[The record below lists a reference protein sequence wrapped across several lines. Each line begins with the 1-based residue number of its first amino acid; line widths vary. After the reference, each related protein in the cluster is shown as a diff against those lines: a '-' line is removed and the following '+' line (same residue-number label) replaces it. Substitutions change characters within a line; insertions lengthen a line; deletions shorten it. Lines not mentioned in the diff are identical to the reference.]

1 MARVRLD
8 QLVVARGLAASREEA
23 QRLILAGQV
32 VVGEQRVDK
41 PGHKVDDALPLRLKG
56 ERARFVSRAG
66 DKLDAALTRFAVEVA
81 GRHALDAGLSTGGF
95 TDCLLQRGAVHV
107 IGVDVGYGQVAEK
120 VRTDARVTVMERTN
134 LRHLTANQLAYQ
146 PDLVTL
152 DVSFISL
159 GLVLPAVRA
168 LVTPRCDVVALVKP
182 QFEVGKGN
190 VGKGGIVRD
199 PALHRAALEQVA
211 TAARDAGFAR
221 RGVTSSPITG
231 TDGNREFLIHLST
244 YAVDVE
250 LDMES
255 VSAAPALAPE

>member
-1 MARVRLD
+1 MPRVRLD
-8 QLVVARGLAASREEA
+8 QLVVARGLAPSREAA

-41 PGHKVDDALPLRLKG
+41 PGTKVDDALEVRLKG

-66 DKLDAALTRFAVEVA
+66 DKLDAALEAFGVVVA
-81 GRHALDAGLSTGGF
+81 GKRALDAGLSTGGF
-95 TDCLLQRGAVHV
+95 TDCLLQRGAAHV

-134 LRHLTANQLAYQ
+134 LRHLEPGQLAYA
-146 PDLVTL
+146 PELVTL

-159 GLVLPAVRA
+159 ALVLGAVRA
-168 LVTPRCDVVALVKP
+168 LVAPGAEVVALVKP

-199 PALHRAALEQVA
+199 PALHRMALEQVA
-211 TAARDAGFAR
+211 EAARQCGFAR
-221 RGVTSSPITG
+221 RGVIASPITG
-231 TDGNREFLIHLST
+231 TDGNREFLMHLAT
-244 YAVDVE
+244 DGEDRA
-250 LDMES
+250 LDFAI
-255 VSAAPALAPE
+255 V